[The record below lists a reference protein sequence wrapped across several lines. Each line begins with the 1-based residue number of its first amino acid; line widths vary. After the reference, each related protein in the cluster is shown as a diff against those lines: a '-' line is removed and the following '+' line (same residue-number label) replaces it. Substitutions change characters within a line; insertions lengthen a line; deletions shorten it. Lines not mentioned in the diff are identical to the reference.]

1 MSSAFPV
8 QLAVVADY
16 DVVVAG
22 VASMLE
28 PYRDRVVVAQ
38 LGTGQPVKDFVNVV
52 LYDSFAQ
59 PESAQQEIKILV
71 DSPRAEGVVV
81 YTWNFD
87 PILIS
92 SACAMGVRGYLSKAL
107 PARDLVAALEAVHSG
122 EIVISDSAPRRQS
135 VSCLDWPGRSEG
147 LTNRESEVLAL
158 LTQGKSN
165 AEVASI
171 SCVSQNTVKSNI
183 RNLYRKIE
191 VHNRTHAVLWGVRNG
206 FLPDRHRIER
216 WQAAP

>member
-1 MSSAFPV
+1 MSSASPLH
-8 QLAVVADY
+8 LAVVADY

-22 VASMLE
+22 LVTMLE
-28 PYRDRVVVAQ
+28 PYRDRIVVAEFDVAE
-38 LGTGQPVKDFVNVV
+38 LDAGQPANDVVDIV

-59 PESAQQEIKILV
+59 PESAQKEVKILV
-71 DSPRAEGVVV
+71 DSPWADRVVV

-87 PILIS
+87 PKLVS
-92 SACAMGVRGYLSKAL
+92 SARAMGVRGYLSKAL
-107 PARDLVAALEAVHSG
+107 PARDLVAALEAVHRG
-122 EIVISDSAPRRQS
+122 EVVISDSAPRRQS
-135 VSCLDWPGRSEG
+135 VSGLDWPGRREG

-191 VHNRTHAVLWGVRNG
+191 VHNRTHAVL
-206 FLPDRHRIER
+206 
-216 WQAAP
+216 